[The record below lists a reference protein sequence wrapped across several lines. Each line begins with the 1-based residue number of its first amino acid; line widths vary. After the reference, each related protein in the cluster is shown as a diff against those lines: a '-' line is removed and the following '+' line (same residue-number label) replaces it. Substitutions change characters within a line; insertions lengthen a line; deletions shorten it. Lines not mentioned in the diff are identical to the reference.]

1 MSITQ
6 HPSSEWL
13 SAYAAGSLSLSQSL
27 CVAAH
32 VEHCPQCQQ
41 NLSRLNQLGGELMT
55 ELKPAT
61 EQSLNFESLMEA
73 IKQQEPL
80 ASQQIEADLADARS
94 ASAIPSCLRKFIPEN
109 YDELNWSRLSPSMHT
124 TELCQDHCGTKV
136 ELLRIKPGGSAATHT
151 HLGDELTVILEG
163 SFSDE
168 KGVYRTGDFLSCD
181 GSDTHTPVA
190 SKDQECICLVVSKA
204 PIQFTGWF
212 TRLFNPLL
220 RRGYA

>member
-1 MSITQ
+1 MSINN

-32 VEHCPQCQQ
+32 MESCTVCQQ
-41 NLSRLNQLGGELMT
+41 NFARLNQLGGELMN
-55 ELKPAT
+55 ELSPAIGST
-61 EQSLNFESLMEA
+61 LNFEALMDSINRQDPA
-73 IKQQEPL
+73 ILQRHDSDIPKERPRGSIPL
-80 ASQQIEADLADARS
+80 
-94 ASAIPSCLRKFIPEN
+94 CLRKFIPVDYN
-109 YDELNWSRLSPSMHT
+109 HLQWSRISPSIHST
-124 TELCQDHCGTKV
+124 LLCEDHGGSKV
-136 ELLRIKPGGSAATHT
+136 ELLRIKPGGSAPTHT

-168 KGVYRTGDFLSCD
+168 KGIYRAGDFLACD
-181 GSDTHTPVA
+181 ANNTHTPVA
-190 SKDQECICLVVSKA
+190 SKDQDCICLVVSEA
-204 PIQFTGWF
+204 PLQFTGWL

>member
-1 MSITQ
+1 MLINN

-32 VEHCPQCQQ
+32 MESCTVCQQ
-41 NLSRLNQLGGELMT
+41 NFARLNQLGGELMN
-55 ELKPAT
+55 ELSPAVG
-61 EQSLNFESLMEA
+61 SNLNFEQLMDS
-73 IKQQEPL
+73 INKQDSAVVQNNNSDV
-80 ASQQIEADLADARS
+80 ASEKPRGS
-94 ASAIPSCLRKFIPEN
+94 IPHCLRKFIPID
-109 YDELNWSRLSPSMHT
+109 YDHLQWSRISPSIHST
-124 TELCQDHCGTKV
+124 LLCEDHGGSKV
-136 ELLRIKPGGSAATHT
+136 ELLRIKPGGSAPTHT

-168 KGVYRTGDFLSCD
+168 KGIYRTGDFLACD
-181 GSDTHTPVA
+181 GSNDHTPVA
-190 SKDQECICLVVSKA
+190 SKDRDCICLVVSEA
-204 PIQFTGWF
+204 PLQFTGWF

>member
-6 HPSSEWL
+6 HPNSEWL

-32 VEHCPQCQQ
+32 IEHCPQCQQ
-41 NLSRLNQLGGELMT
+41 NLNRLNQLGGELMS

-61 EQSLNFESLMEA
+61 DQPLNFDALMDA
-73 IKQQEPL
+73 IAEQEPEPAL
-80 ASQQIEADLADARS
+80 GKDDAPKSQTNSR
-94 ASAIPSCLRKFIPEN
+94 IPRCLRKFIPDN
-109 YDELNWSRLSPSMHT
+109 YDQLQWSRISPSMHT

-168 KGVYRTGDFLSCD
+168 KGVYRAGDFMACD

-212 TRLFNPLL
+212 ARLLNPLL
-220 RRGYA
+220 RRGYT

>member
-1 MSITQ
+1 MPITQ
-6 HPSSEWL
+6 HPSSDLL

-55 ELKPAT
+55 DLKPAP
-61 EQSLNFESLMEA
+61 EQSLSFDKLMDA
-73 IKQQEPL
+73 INQQEPL
-80 ASQQIEADLADARS
+80 APHNSEAELKDALLS
-94 ASAIPSCLRKFIPEN
+94 STIPRCLRKFIPEN
-109 YDELNWSRLSPSMHT
+109 YNQLQWSRLSPSIHT
-124 TELCQDHCGTKV
+124 TQLCQDHCGTKV

-168 KGVYRTGDFLSCD
+168 KGLYRTGDFLYCD

-204 PIQFTGWF
+204 PIQFTGWL